1 MGNWRWQGLDK
12 NGKRSSGSIDAGS
25 EKEARR
31 LLRSQGVRPQS
42 VSPPSI
48 LEFDITEW
56 MVERGLAKPFG
67 VKDLAGFTRQLSI
80 MVGAG
85 IPILECL
92 EILTKSMTNPTL
104 RKAIKNIH
112 REVGEGK
119 SISDAMSKQTGF
131 TRLYC
136 NLVKAGEAGG
146 ILEGILNKLN
156 EHMERQEKTKS
167 QVKSALTYPTIV
179 VLVGIGVIWAM
190 LVFVVPQFV
199 SMLTDTGQDIPA
211 ITQFVI
217 DTSDFMG
224 EYTLTGIPIL
234 AVMGFLLSSY
244 TKTPSGKIVF
254 DSIIMK
260 VPLFGGIIIKGNLA
274 SFSRTLSTMLSAGV
288 SLIDSLDICI
298 ETVDNAVIVNDLKL
312 VRKKVVEGK
321 TLTEPLLK
329 ISYFPEM
336 VVQMVRVGEST
347 GNVDQML
354 EKIASVF
361 EAEVSALVEGMTKLI
376 EPLIIVVLGG
386 VIATILVAMY
396 LPMFM
401 AAG

>member
-1 MGNWRWQGLDK
+1 MGNWRWEGLDK
-12 NGKRSSGSIDAGS
+12 NGKRSSGAVEASS

-31 LLRSQGVRPQS
+31 MLRSQGVRPQN

-56 MVERGLAKPFG
+56 MVDKGLAKPFG
-67 VKDLAGFTRQLSI
+67 TKELSTFTKQLSI

-92 EILTKSMTNPTL
+92 EILMKSMTNLTL

-112 REVGEGK
+112 RDVGEGK
-119 SISDAMSKQTGF
+119 SISDAMAKQSGF
-131 TRLYC
+131 NKLYC
-136 NLVKAGEAGG
+136 NLVKAGESGG

-156 EHMERQEKTKS
+156 EHMEKQEKTRA
-167 QVKSALTYPTIV
+167 QVKSALTYPSIV
-179 VLVGIGVIWAM
+179 VTVGVGVVWAM

-199 SMLTDTGQDIPA
+199 SMLDDTGQDIPD

-217 DTSDFMG
+217 DSSGFIG
-224 EYTLTGIPIL
+224 EHSLTALPI
-234 AVMGFLLSSY
+234 AVVIGFLLSAY
-244 TKTPSGKIVF
+244 IKTPTGKIVF
-254 DSIIMK
+254 DSIMMK
-260 VPLFGGIIIKGNLA
+260 LPLFGGIIIKGNLA
-274 SFSRTLSTMLSAGV
+274 SFTRTLSTMLSAGV

-298 ETVDNAVIVNDLKL
+298 ETVDNTVIVKDLKL

-321 TLTEPLLK
+321 TLTEPLSK
-329 ISYFPEM
+329 ITYFPEM

-347 GNVDQML
+347 GNVDEML
-354 EKIASVF
+354 EKIANVF
-361 EAEVSALVEGMTKLI
+361 ESEVSELVESMTKLI

-386 VIATILVAMY
+386 IIAVILIAMY

>member
-1 MGNWRWQGLDK
+1 MGNWRWEGLDK
-12 NGKRSSGSIDAGS
+12 NGKRSSGAIEAAS

-42 VSPPSI
+42 VTPPSI

-56 MVERGLAKPFG
+56 MVEKGLAKPFG
-67 VKDLAGFTRQLSI
+67 VKELSGFTKQLSI

-92 EILTKSMTNPTL
+92 EILMKSMTNLTL

-112 REVGEGK
+112 RDVGEGK
-119 SISDAMSKQTGF
+119 SISDAMSKQSGF
-131 TRLYC
+131 NRLYC

-146 ILEGILNKLN
+146 ILESILNKLN

-167 QVKSALTYPTIV
+167 QVKSALTYPSIV
-179 VLVGIGVIWAM
+179 VTVGAGVIWAM

-199 SMLTDTGQDIPA
+199 GMLTDTGQEIPA

-217 DTSDFMG
+217 SSSDFIG
-224 EYTLTGIPIL
+224 NYSLTALPIL
-234 AVMGFLLSSY
+234 AVLGFLLSSY
-244 TKTPSGKIVF
+244 TKTPSGKLVF
-254 DSIIMK
+254 DTLAMK

-274 SFSRTLSTMLSAGV
+274 SFTRTLSTMLSAGV

-298 ETVDNAVIVNDLKL
+298 ETVDNAVMVKDLQL

-321 TLTEPLLK
+321 TLTEPLSK
-329 ISYFPEM
+329 IEYFPDM

-354 EKIASVF
+354 EKIANVF
-361 EAEVSALVEGMTKLI
+361 EAEVSELVESMTKLI